1 MLNIIDIIGKVWS
14 HIEALQDRTKA
25 LQDRFSDF
33 VTGKDLRESLVAL
46 QRDHATLLDAMVTDL
61 GDLRTRSIK
70 AQEQLDSAMDRLQK
84 AEVAQEELREL
95 KSVADTVNRAQRDHA
110 TLLDAMVTD
119 LSDLRTRSIK
129 AQEHLDSAME
139 RLQKAEVAQEELR
152 ELKSVAET
160 VNRVQRDHENRMT
173 TMATILQDLQTRIG
187 GFGRDISQVMSRLDD
202 VERHGVNLTSSLAST
217 GRQLRILRLLCAAA
231 LLAAGGAM
239 VVGLVVLLR

>member
-61 GDLRTRSIK
+61 G
-70 AQEQLDSAMDRLQK
+70 
-84 AEVAQEELREL
+84 
-95 KSVADTVNRAQRDHA
+95 
-110 TLLDAMVTD
+110 
-119 LSDLRTRSIK
+119 DLRTRSIK